1 MDIRKIQDTTGIKIA
16 KIQMLFYRTVA
27 VIAMQEDL

>member
-1 MDIRKIQDTTGIKIA
+1 MDVRKIQDSA
-16 KIQMLFYRTVA
+16 KIEIPKMQILFYRTVA